1 MFIHEVYSYASLQ
14 VLVRN
19 EITGQSYR
27 FNCGRWF
34 GKGIDDGSLERLLV
48 AEKEPQV
55 VLVPESVFISECIYE
70 KLCSIFNL
78 KDYQE
83 CKIQSS

>member
-1 MFIHEVYSYASLQ
+1 M
-14 VLVRN
+14 RN

-55 VLVPESVFISECIYE
+55 LFVLESI
-70 KLCSIFNL
+70 LSINVTVKSYDLFL
-78 KDYQE
+78 T
-83 CKIQSS
+83 

>member
-1 MFIHEVYSYASLQ
+1 M
-14 VLVRN
+14 VRN

-55 VLVPESVFISECIYE
+55 ILNGKCEHQKSYFIFNPKDLLQTEISE
-70 KLCSIFNL
+70 
-78 KDYQE
+78 
-83 CKIQSS
+83 